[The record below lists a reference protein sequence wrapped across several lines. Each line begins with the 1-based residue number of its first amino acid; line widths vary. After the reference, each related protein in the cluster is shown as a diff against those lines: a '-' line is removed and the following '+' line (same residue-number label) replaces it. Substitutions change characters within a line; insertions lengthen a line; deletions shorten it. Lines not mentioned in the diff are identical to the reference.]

1 MLLKLLC
8 VSPPRCVSAVQ
19 RKLPNLLIK
28 IEFKELK
35 IDENTKLNLLVMIQK
50 PLFVIAFVLSGIAG
64 NTQRI
69 GSSPEYIK
77 TLTAQWKGERFADG
91 RPKVPDIVLERL
103 HNATLEQIW
112 GYLGNKGYRNQVEK
126 NWIILKPGETMV
138 GRVVTAQFMPSR
150 PDLDTFIRVQ
160 GRAENRSQKGG
171 INIWPID
178 ILTKGDIYVADG
190 CGKIKDGTLIGSSL
204 GNAIY
209 GKTGKGVIFY
219 GSVRDMQELKDTK
232 GFNAWVKGQDPSY
245 IKDMTPTSINA
256 PIRIGEVTVFP
267 GDIVFANEYGVVFIP
282 AHIVEDLV
290 AASEMT
296 ALRDEFERFLL
307 QQGKYP
313 SGQIHG
319 DWSDTI
325 KNEFRAWVK
334 KYPKKLAITSKDIE
348 AYLEKE

>member
-1 MLLKLLC
+1 
-8 VSPPRCVSAVQ
+8 
-19 RKLPNLLIK
+19 
-28 IEFKELK
+28 
-35 IDENTKLNLLVMIQK
+35 
-50 PLFVIAFVLSGIAG
+50 
-64 NTQRI
+64 
-69 GSSPEYIK
+69 
-77 TLTAQWKGERFADG
+77 
-91 RPKVPDIVLERL
+91 
-103 HNATLEQIW
+103 
-112 GYLGNKGYRNQVEK
+112 
-126 NWIILKPGETMV
+126 MV

-150 PDLDTFIRVQ
+150 PDLDSIVKVN
-160 GRAENRSQKGG
+160 GKLEGRSQKGG

-190 CGKIKDGTLIGSSL
+190 YGKVKDGTLIGSSL

-256 PIRIGEVTVFP
+256 PIRVGEVTVFP
-267 GDIVFANEYGVVFIP
+267 GDVAFANEYGVAFVP
-282 AHIVEDLV
+282 AFLIDELV
-290 AASEMT
+290 SASEMT
-296 ALRDEFERFLL
+296 ALRDEFERYLL

-325 KNEFRAWVK
+325 KNEFRSWIGN
-334 KYPKKLAITSKDIE
+334 YPTKLAITPKEIENYLSKE
-348 AYLEKE
+348 GH